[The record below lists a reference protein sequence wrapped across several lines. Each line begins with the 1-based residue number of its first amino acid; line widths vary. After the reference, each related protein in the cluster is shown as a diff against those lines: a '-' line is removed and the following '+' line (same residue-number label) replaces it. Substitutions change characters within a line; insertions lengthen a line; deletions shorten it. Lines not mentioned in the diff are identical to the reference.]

1 MNTDKKN
8 NNTEDK
14 YNWFKKLN
22 KSLYASS
29 IQISEKINSLFEK
42 NNFEYLALEELEE
55 ILISADFGI
64 ETSTKMI
71 EKLKEKRINNLTKP
85 YEIKKILARE
95 IEKTL
100 KEIAI
105 PLEINYNKKPFI
117 ILTVGVNGSGKTTT
131 AGKIANQLVFSGKK
145 VSLVAA
151 DTFRAAAVEQL
162 EKLAISCGANLFKGK
177 MGEDASSVVFDS
189 LSQSKKRNDDTLIID
204 TAGRLQTKENLMAEL
219 EKIVRVLKK
228 QDNTAP
234 HSTLLTLDSTVGQN
248 AFSQVKAFKDA
259 VNVSGLAITKLDGT
273 AKGGVIVGLADKFNI
288 PIHFLGLGEGLEDLR
303 PFSAEK
309 FANNLM
315 NL

>member
-1 MNTDKKN
+1 MNRDKN
-8 NNTEDK
+8 NNNIDITK
-14 YNWFKKLN
+14 NWVKNLKSSLN
-22 KSLYASS
+22 ESS
-29 IQISEKINSLFEK
+29 MQISEKINNLFTK
-42 NNFEYLALEELEE
+42 NNFDSQVIEELEE
-55 ILISADFGI
+55 ILISADFGV
-64 ETSTKMI
+64 ETSRKMI
-71 EKLKEKRINNLTKP
+71 EKLKENKINNLTKP
-85 YEIKKILARE
+85 NEIKKILAHE
-95 IEKTL
+95 IQKTL
-100 KEIAI
+100 EEMAI
-105 PLEINYNKKPFI
+105 PLEINYNKKPFV

-131 AGKIANQLVFSGKK
+131 AGKIANQLVFKGKK

-162 EKLAISCGANLFKGK
+162 EKLAISSGANLFKGK
-177 MGEDASSVVFDS
+177 IGADASSIVFDS
-189 LSQSKKRNDDTLIID
+189 LAKSRQRNDDTLIID

-228 QDNTAP
+228 QDDTAP

-248 AFSQVKAFKDA
+248 AFSQVKAFKDS
-259 VNVSGLAITKLDGT
+259 VNVSGIAITKLDGT
-273 AKGGVIVGLADKFNI
+273 AKGGVVVGIADKFNL